1 MQSTM
6 PSWPKFQTKKP
17 RILLLTSQYFLMGE
31 VVAACKRLE
40 LPNQLLD
47 LNTKEATLDGFMRMV
62 LGALI
67 SFKPDFVLT
76 VNHLGVDHEGVL
88 AAILDKFDIPLA
100 SWFVDNPALILP
112 QHEFLLLPDTAV
124 FTWDSDN
131 MDYLRRQGFPNVF
144 HLPLA
149 ADTERFKPGAAKSD
163 PGWEARISFVGNS
176 MLAKTEKRL
185 EAAMPGPVLAEKFRD
200 LAEAFGNS
208 REHSVRD
215 FMHKEF
221 PELADEYEALETPAR
236 KLAFETLVTWQSTLD
251 YRLSCIEEILPF
263 DPLVVGD
270 PGWKELLPEHGG
282 WRYHPELSYYDDLP
296 GFYPRSEI
304 NFNCTSLQMK
314 GAVNQRVFDV
324 PSCGA
329 FLLTD
334 HREQMEKLFEPGT
347 EIAFYND
354 PEEIPGLV
362 EKYQNDA
369 EARKSIAEAGRK
381 RVLADH
387 TYDKRMETLVDIMR
401 QTFG

>member
-1 MQSTM
+1 MQSTI
-6 PSWPKFQTKKP
+6 PTWPRFQNKKP

-31 VVAACKRLE
+31 IAAACKRLD
-40 LPNQLLD
+40 LPHQLLN
-47 LNTKEATLDGFMRMV
+47 LEAKEATLDNFMR
-62 LGALI
+62 LIIGALV

-88 AAILDKFDIPLA
+88 AAILEKFGIPLA

-149 ADTERFKPGAAKSD
+149 ADPQRFRPGVAEGEPAWK
-163 PGWEARISFVGNS
+163 AQVSFVGNS
-176 MLAKTEKRL
+176 MVAKTDKRL
-185 EAAMPGPVLAEKFRD
+185 KAANPGPALESRYKEIAK
-200 LAEAFGNS
+200 AFG
-208 REHSVRD
+208 RGGDHSVKD
-215 FMHKEF
+215 FMEREF
-221 PELADEYEALETPAR
+221 PDLMNEYEKLETTAR
-236 KLAFETLVTWQSTLD
+236 KLAFETLVTWRSTLD
-251 YRLSCIEEILPF
+251 YRLSCIEKTLDF
-263 DPLVVGD
+263 NPLIVGD
-270 PGWKELLPEHGG
+270 PGWNELLEGREG

-296 GFYPRSEI
+296 GFYPLSDI

-334 HREQMEKLFEPGT
+334 HRQQMEELFEPGT

-362 EKYQNDA
+362 DKYLNDA
-369 EARKSIAEAGRK
+369 EARKGIAEAGRK

-387 TYDKRMETLVDIMR
+387 TYDKRLETLVEIMR
-401 QTFG
+401 RTFG